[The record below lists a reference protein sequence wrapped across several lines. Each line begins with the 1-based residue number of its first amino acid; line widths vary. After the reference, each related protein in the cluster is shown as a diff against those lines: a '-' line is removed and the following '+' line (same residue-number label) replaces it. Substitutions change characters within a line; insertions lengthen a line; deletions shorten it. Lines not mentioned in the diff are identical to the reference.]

1 MRFFSG
7 HKWPLP
13 VGKRFWSFTTA
24 QPHCSLSQCCEAP
37 EVWHHCAH
45 PKTSR
50 EEGFDE
56 HYDRT
61 LSPIAPLAQA
71 SGATWWES
79 DTPGKWQAQL
89 FYNSIIENF
98 LPISHLLKVYP
109 LVAKIRVFL
118 RSPFQSLPVSMCSWF
133 PLFWVSGV
141 HCGWRD
147 GERRI
152 LFFLIRKKKMFLHS
166 LRQWNT

>member
-71 SGATWWES
+71 SGTTWWES
-79 DTPGKWQAQL
+79 TKWNGRSSFRLVVHRNIRATFL
-89 FYNSIIENF
+89 VSLTSRANSVA
-98 LPISHLLKVYP
+98 LWYISRICCCKAKNLHIKT
-109 LVAKIRVFL
+109 LV
-118 RSPFQSLPVSMCSWF
+118 
-133 PLFWVSGV
+133 
-141 HCGWRD
+141 D
-147 GERRI
+147 
-152 LFFLIRKKKMFLHS
+152 LFFPSCWINRSNLL
-166 LRQWNT
+166 